1 MKKAFLL
8 GLSVV
13 FLVPFAMSSCGNQGG
28 RRGVYVGC
36 SGQRVDLFSSH
47 IDGVMSGFLGGPSR
61 RLRSSMGS
69 IDGTLNRRVGYHVR
83 SLEGTRHKS
92 HHKLASNKSF
102 VVGHVVD
109 SIDTML
115 LEFEMSVTQ
124 MRCHLTDMK
133 EQIRNERG
141 SLNSKDPAHRPLIQR
156 LNRMRAEVEDRES
169 DLRHQVHALAN
180 RVNNLIK
187 RLEALVDDRL
197 SYSNPLHWMLALE
210 LYQINKYLITVER
223 RIRNVW

>member
-1 MKKAFLL
+1 MKKALLL

-13 FLVPFAMSSCGNQGG
+13 LIVPFAVSSCGNQNG

-36 SGQRVDLFSSH
+36 SGQRVDLFRSH
-47 IDGVMSGFLGGPSR
+47 IDGVMGGFLGGPSR
-61 RLRSSMGS
+61 RMQSSMRS

-83 SLEGTRHKS
+83 SLENVRDKS
-92 HHKLASNKSF
+92 HHKLTSNKSF
-102 VVGHVVD
+102 IVGQVVD
-109 SIDTML
+109 AIDAML

-133 EQIRNERG
+133 AQIRNERG

-180 RVNNLIK
+180 RVNNLIQ
-187 RLEALVDDRL
+187 RLESLVDNRL
-197 SYSNPLHWMLALE
+197 SYNNPLHWMLALE